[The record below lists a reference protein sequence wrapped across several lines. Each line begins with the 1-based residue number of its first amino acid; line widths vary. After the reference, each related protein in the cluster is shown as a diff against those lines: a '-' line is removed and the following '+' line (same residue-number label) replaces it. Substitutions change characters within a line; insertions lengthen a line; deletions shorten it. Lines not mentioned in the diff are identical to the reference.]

1 MKKSALLRQVSAET
15 GIAYSTVKRVMDTAL
30 DQIVESLA
38 AGDRVVLSGFGTFA
52 LRPYRARQWVNPQT
66 GRPVSIPAT
75 LRPGFITSAAL
86 KRRLAD
92 SGVPNGAATTSP
104 TGQPTAV
111 RKAAGVA
118 VRR

>member
-15 GIAYSTVKRVMDTAL
+15 GIPYRIVKQVLDTTL
-30 DQIVESLA
+30 DQIVDSLA
-38 AGDRVVLSGFGTFA
+38 ANKRVVLSGFGTFA

-86 KRRLAD
+86 KRRLGNA
-92 SGVPNGAATTSP
+92 PAAP
-104 TGQPTAV
+104 PTAP
-111 RKAAGVA
+111 KPPDPS
-118 VRR
+118 